1 MIGGEGGGLALA
13 VQIRRGDATTA
24 MVMGN
29 NNQGRNNQPNNQPIS
44 DGDEGGLHR
53 G

>member
-1 MIGGEGGGLALA
+1 MIGG
-13 VQIRRGDATTA
+13 RRRAWTCRVNQKRDATTA

-29 NNQGRNNQPNNQPIS
+29 NNQGRNNQPIS
-44 DGDEGGLHR
+44 DGNEGGLHR